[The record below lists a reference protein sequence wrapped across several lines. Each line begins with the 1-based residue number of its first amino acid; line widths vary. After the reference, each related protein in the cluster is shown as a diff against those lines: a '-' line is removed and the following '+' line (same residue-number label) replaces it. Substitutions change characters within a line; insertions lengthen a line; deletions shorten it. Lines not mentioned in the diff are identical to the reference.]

1 MASAVRASTVTKR
14 NHGLDLVKWI
24 ALITMVT
31 DHLRL
36 VWPELAVTFIPGRIS
51 FPFFCLA
58 IAANVARGTPGLLVT
73 MSNGR
78 YIIFMAF
85 FSLISEVP
93 YRWFTDAETF
103 NVFPSLTL
111 GLLVALGLYQRTAL
125 GMGMALAA
133 LVAAYILEEALMYG
147 VYGVLL
153 PTAFVLAIKRPAM
166 PALALI
172 PAVTCVLLNSRH
184 GALER
189 ALAINTF
196 AILTLLTAFLS
207 AIIGLWLIHR
217 PFKLRVWRVRHWGYW
232 FYPAHL
238 AALQAVRALL

>member
-1 MASAVRASTVTKR
+1 MIER

-24 ALITMVT
+24 ALITMVI

-58 IAANVARGTPGLLVT
+58 IAANVARGTPGRLATL
-73 MSNGR
+73 SNGR
-78 YIIFMAF
+78 YITFMVF

-93 YRWFTDAETF
+93 YQLFLDSETF

-111 GLLVALGLYQRTAL
+111 GLLVALGLYQRIAL
-125 GMGMALAA
+125 GLGLALAT
-133 LVAAYILEEALMYG
+133 LVVAFILEQDLMYG

-153 PTAFVLAIKRPAM
+153 PTAFVLAIKRPAL

-172 PAVTCVLLNSRH
+172 PAVTCVLLNSRQ
-184 GALER
+184 GALDR
-189 ALAINTF
+189 AMAMNAF

-207 AIIGLWLIHR
+207 AIVGLWLIQR
-217 PFKLRVWRVRHWGYW
+217 PIKLTVWRVRLWGYW

-238 AALQAVRALL
+238 AALQAVRAML